1 MDVRIFIGDVDEF
14 YCDAVSG
21 DSRWAVWKSDR
32 EPLSSTDCRK
42 RGATHRFVETLLGRF
57 DTEDE
62 ALAFA
67 QNYDVG
73 PGKNKVIL

>member
-21 DSRWAVWKSDR
+21 DDRRWAVWKSDR
-32 EPLSSTDCRK
+32 DSQ
-42 RGATHRFVETLLGRF
+42 RFVETLLGRF

-62 ALAFA
+62 AVTFA

-73 PGKNKVIL
+73 PGKNKIVI